1 MRGVV
6 KMSLDSLNDYS
17 SDKRKKAIKMI
28 IVHIKKKISTEFI
41 GSENIKQWVV
51 QMDELLTKKDFN
63 ITEYVIMRKKLN
75 DIIDSILDED
85 IRYKLR
91 DSWYSFGKALDK
103 KIVSK

>member
-1 MRGVV
+1 
-6 KMSLDSLNDYS
+6 MSLDSLSDYS
-17 SDKRKKAIKMI
+17 NDKKKKAIKMI
-28 IVHIKKKISTEFI
+28 IVHIKKKISTEFV

-51 QMDELLTKKDFN
+51 QMDELLANKEFN
-63 ITEYVIMRKKLN
+63 VTDYVIMRKRLN

-91 DSWYSFGKALDK
+91 DSWYSFGKALEK

>member
-6 KMSLDSLNDYS
+6 KMSLDSLSDYS
-17 SDKRKKAIKMI
+17 NDKKKKAIKMI
-28 IVHIKKKISTEFI
+28 IVHIKKKISTEFV

-51 QMDELLTKKDFN
+51 QMDELLANKEFN
-63 ITEYVIMRKKLN
+63 VTDYVIMRKRLN

-91 DSWYSFGKALDK
+91 DSWYSFGKALEK